1 MTTYYEKNQLRAN
14 PSKTQVCAF
23 HLRNREAKR
32 DLNKVWNG
40 TRLSNTTTPV
50 YLGIHLDRTLCYKTH
65 IEKTKM
71 KVNARNN
78 IIRKLANSKWGC
90 KASTLKPS
98 CLALCYSAAEYA
110 CSVWARST
118 HAHKLNPALH
128 DCCRIISGCLK
139 PTNLD
144 SVHLLAGIAPPHIRR
159 TVACRMERTRQMT
172 GARHQLFHHQP
183 AASRLKSRKSFMRT
197 VTPLDSSASSS
208 RLGLW
213 KDSLTDVP
221 ASVKMGLEVAESLP
235 VGSGEDWLCWR
246 ALNRLRTGVGR
257 AKTVMRRLGYLD
269 DAQSVDCD
277 CGEPQTM
284 GHLLSCRLLDEAC
297 TADDLATVRE
307 RAKACAR
314 KWEKIVWR
322 TRKKKNVVIRV
333 IRSDIEN
340 ITDVRCGVIHSGCV
354 IVSTSGSESFW
365 DRPSWKPV
373 WLQAVVVLFPSVF
386 GGSCLAS
393 WIRLIGSL
401 PSSSKQPVPFW
412 RGCQAFCCMVREKH
426 SCASWL

>member
-1 MTTYYEKNQLRAN
+1 
-14 PSKTQVCAF
+14 
-23 HLRNREAKR
+23 
-32 DLNKVWNG
+32 
-40 TRLSNTTTPV
+40 
-50 YLGIHLDRTLCYKTH
+50 
-65 IEKTKM
+65 M

-90 KASTLKPS
+90 NASTLRPS

-110 CSVWARST
+110 CPVWARST

-159 TVACRMERTRQMT
+159 TGACRMERTRQT
-172 GARHQLFHHQP
+172 TDSRHQLFHHQP

-208 RLGLW
+208 KLRLW

-235 VGSGEDWLCWR
+235 AGSGEDWLCWR
-246 ALNRLRTGVGR
+246 ALNRLRTEVGR
-257 AKTVMRRLGYLD
+257 AKTVMRRWGYLD

-284 GHLLSCRLLDEAC
+284 THLLSCRLLDEAC
-297 TADDLATVRE
+297 TADDLATVTE

-322 TRKKKNVVIRV
+322 TRKKKN
-333 IRSDIEN
+333 
-340 ITDVRCGVIHSGCV
+340 GC
-354 IVSTSGSESFW
+354 TGKKLL
-365 DRPSWKPV
+365 PSHV
-373 WLQAVVVLFPSVF
+373 WYQKKRNYIPYKMVKKVLFDPLWGNFFIS
-386 GGSCLAS
+386 
-393 WIRLIGSL
+393 
-401 PSSSKQPVPFW
+401 
-412 RGCQAFCCMVREKH
+412 
-426 SCASWL
+426 